1 MYLVDDSH
9 IKTEN
14 KSTLWISEEKM
25 KIWQIDLYH
34 RNTEDG
40 GIHVERKHRVTE
52 NGLNLRDRTKIRA
65 PARNQPGDESPDY
78 TPDEKISQPRQS
90 QRTYQQRTQYT
101 SSDQDKDDRR
111 TDWRKTTLQ
120 PINAPPNH
128 ANGRFQNQPRQ
139 VYRQIIRDPSGQIV
153 SRPDSYSPYRPGTT
167 PPPRQMPP
175 KQPQRPTGP
184 SATNVR
190 ITKAILESILHN
202 PKQFTQINTD
212 QPQHLCTFLKVK
224 VKWNTHPTLSVVPLT
239 NNIISLPTWKIQ
251 RIFLVVKTTKRQ
263 STMR

>member
-1 MYLVDDSH
+1 
-9 IKTEN
+9 
-14 KSTLWISEEKM
+14 M

-153 SRPDSYSPYRPGTT
+153 SRPDSYSPYRPGTIH
-167 PPPRQMPP
+167 PPL
-175 KQPQRPTGP
+175 
-184 SATNVR
+184 R
-190 ITKAILESILHN
+190 ITKAILELILHN
-202 PKQFTQINTD
+202 PKQFTQIDTD
-212 QPQHLCTFLKVK
+212 QPQHLCTFVK
-224 VKWNTHPTLSVVPLT
+224 VKLQSLSSARDP
-239 NNIISLPTWKIQ
+239 
-251 RIFLVVKTTKRQ
+251 
-263 STMR
+263 